1 MLQRPLELWLA
12 AAALELGVSEA
23 AGCGFRL
30 TCGLKRL
37 LLYVGEGKEG
47 ITIPHGVRTFADAI
61 VPDGW
66 H

>member
-1 MLQRPLELWLA
+1 MLQKPLELWLA
-12 AAALELGVSEA
+12 AAALEVGVSEA
-23 AGCGFRL
+23 TGSGFRL

-37 LLYVGEGKEG
+37 LLYVGEGKG
-47 ITIPHGVRTFADAI
+47 ITVPHGVRTFADAI